1 MAKKIDA
8 KRLENIT
15 SVISTQIG
23 ENTAAISVTIPMSD
37 AIDICFALD
46 RLRKIQEDIEGRFQE
61 I

>member
-8 KRLENIT
+8 GRLRDIIT
-15 SVISTQIG
+15 SQIG
-23 ENTAAISVTIPMSD
+23 DNPGATRVTIPMSV
-37 AIDICFALD
+37 AVDICFALD